1 MNRQFLFR
9 IRYAFLAFFVL
20 VAWNVTAQQAPVRA
34 DVYRWDSA
42 PVVKKGTS
50 QQRVLLE
57 GTTPAFQHVKVHAT
71 TVAAGQ
77 AAHPGHQHA
86 DEELII
92 VKEGQLTVTIAGKVE
107 TLEKGSIALIMP
119 GDEHALSNAGQVP
132 VTYYVMRY
140 ETEKPQPERSASG
153 SLVKHWN
160 ELDYKTHDK
169 GGRRN
174 VFDRA
179 TPHSERFEMHITTLN
194 EGLMSHPPHTHKAAE
209 ILLLIEGQA
218 EESIDGK
225 WIPGGSRG
233 CYFPAITGTPRH
245 SEYGERSGYL
255 FRFSVRVGESGRFST
270 GIQCP
275 AIVRSVAHQE
285 IEKQGI
291 NDLRTDQSP
300 VLAQGGAK
308 DQYHHHPG
316 SGDDSLPGE

>member
-1 MNRQFLFR
+1 MNPQLLFGVRFVFSSFLV
-9 IRYAFLAFFVL
+9 LASS
-20 VAWNVTAQQAPVRA
+20 NVIAQQVPIRA

-50 QQRVLLE
+50 QQRTLLE
-57 GTTPAFQHVKVHAT
+57 GTTPAFHHVKVHAT

-77 AAHPGHQHA
+77 AAHPGHQHN

-92 VKEGQLTVTIAGKVE
+92 VKEGQLTVTIAGKVV

-119 GDEHALSNAGQVP
+119 GDEHALSNGGKEP
-132 VTYYVMRY
+132 VTYYIMRY

-153 SLVKHWN
+153 SLVKHWH

-209 ILLLIEGQA
+209 ILLLLEGQA
-218 EESIDGK
+218 EESIEGK
-225 WIPGGSRG
+225 WIPAGVGDVIFLQSQVPHAIRNTG
-233 CYFPAITGTPRH
+233 KGAATYFAFQF
-245 SEYGERSGYL
+245 E
-255 FRFSVRVGESGRFST
+255 
-270 GIQCP
+270 
-275 AIVRSVAHQE
+275 
-285 IEKQGI
+285 
-291 NDLRTDQSP
+291 
-300 VLAQGGAK
+300 
-308 DQYHHHPG
+308 
-316 SGDDSLPGE
+316 